1 MANSNGTNVVEDF
14 VNKLRSQM
22 EKKGMSIAELA
33 RVAGIGRPYLHR
45 VLSGEQQPSFE
56 WAEKVGGIVGIKI
69 KLTCSAK

>member
-1 MANSNGTNVVEDF
+1 MANNNERNVVEDF
-14 VNKLRSQM
+14 VEKLKSQM
-22 EKKGMSIAELA
+22 EKKGFSISELA

-56 WAEKVGGIVGIKI
+56 WAERVGSIVGIKI